1 MVWPGS
7 FDRLFVSGKWV
18 APPSDDQIEVISPF
32 TGLEAFDSCVETR
45 SIGVP
50 AT

>member
-1 MVWPGS
+1 MVWPVASTG
-7 FDRLFVSGKWV
+7 LFVGGRRV
-18 APPSDDQIEVISPF
+18 APSSDDQIEVISPF